1 MRTHD
6 VHNVN
11 MADLKQFRAGLIA
24 GMFALSLVPSSASA
38 SEIANAYARS
48 SCIALSLKL
57 GSRSESKTQICYEK
71 NAKHLAREKRS
82 RRNRKGRGLDALLRS
97 NTCSAH
103 FRIDQVPEFDDSAN
117 ETDHT
122 PSKSFLKRFQK
133 RLIPF
138 GKRVADCYVALAKGR
153 LKANQ
158 FRKGRLVVELEINRF
173 GRAKQVVLTEATK
186 LNPHVAGCVIRELC
200 GFWGSAPASGRFYL
214 ELPFSFKK
222 LKTEGR
228 SPPQKSRR

>member
-1 MRTHD
+1 M
-6 VHNVN
+6 VE
-11 MADLKQFRAGLIA
+11 LKQFQAGLIA
-24 GMFALSLVPSSASA
+24 GMFAFLLVPASASA
-38 SEIANAYARS
+38 SQVAKAYARS

-57 GSRSESKTQICYEK
+57 GSRSEPKTQACYEK
-71 NAKHLAREKRS
+71 DAKHLAREKLR

-97 NTCSAH
+97 NTCSPH
-103 FRIDQVPEFDDSAN
+103 FRIDQVPDFDDTEN
-117 ETDHT
+117 ETDHM

-138 GKRVADCYVALAKGR
+138 GKRVADCYVSLAQGR
-153 LKANQ
+153 LKTNQ
-158 FRKGRLVVELEINRF
+158 FKKGRLVVELEIDRF
-173 GRAKQVVLTEATK
+173 GHAKQVVLTEAIQ

-228 SPPQKSRR
+228 SPPQKSRQ